1 MPGRTRAGRLAFA
14 CRSASSGFIQVSG
27 SGELLPDVGRLHEV
41 GAALPAVTSDGA
53 VASDPAARPTVRAH
67 CSLINGLWNALS
79 SGVVALVGLLS
90 SVIVVRTLSPH
101 DYGVMSYY
109 LWLAGLCATLGMLA
123 FAPSLTKVGAE
134 LMGAGHSQTADA
146 LAAWVGRTLGWINLG
161 IAVAL
166 LLVALLSPGNRVYL
180 YLIAGLQLPTALASV
195 LSSRFW
201 SHQNFRVVSLWNLL
215 GSVVQLLL
223 IVAVLRLSHNDP
235 ALAIPGL
242 TFAVLSAGLT
252 NWLGLSWQSRVF
264 GRAPRVA
271 PPADVLRHYLAFLLP
286 ASLAMIFE
294 TVVWQRS
301 ELFFINRLGDAVQL
315 GHYSLAYTIFAIF
328 LSVGWAL
335 VTSYFPSIA
344 SDHGGGQHHLVAQ
357 KLQQGATLAVLYAAP
372 ISCGA
377 VVTLPVLVELLYG
390 AKMLPAVPIGQ
401 MLLVSLVPSVLAGMY
416 SLTVNAIG
424 GIWRNVWLGLAIAA
438 VNVILDLTLIPR
450 LGAFGGAVAT
460 VCAQC
465 LYLVGLLLLAGR
477 RFDLNVSWRRPAQ
490 ILAAALLTTFFVPAL
505 IARLLG
511 GLPGLALSVAVGGG
525 LYGLYVWKAG
535 LLRPAKLEDPR

>member
-1 MPGRTRAGRLAFA
+1 M
-14 CRSASSGFIQVSG
+14 SG
-27 SGELLPDVGRLHEV
+27 SGELLPDVGQLHEV
-41 GAALPAVTSDGA
+41 GAALPGGTSDGP
-53 VASDPAARPTVRAH
+53 VASDPAARPRVRAH
-67 CSLINGLWNALS
+67 GSLVNGLWNALS
-79 SGVVALVGLLS
+79 SGVVALLGLLS

-134 LMGAGHSQTADA
+134 LMGAGRSQTADA
-146 LAAWVGRTLGWINLG
+146 LAAWVGRTQAWINLG

-166 LLVALLSPGNRVYL
+166 LLAALLSPGNRVFL

-201 SHQNFRVVSLWNLL
+201 SHQNFRIVSLWNLL
-215 GSVVQLLL
+215 ASVLQLLL
-223 IVAVLRLSHNDP
+223 IVAVLRLSQSDP
-235 ALAIPGL
+235 ALAVPGL

-252 NWLGLSWQSRVF
+252 SWLGLSWQARVF

-286 ASLAMIFE
+286 ASLAMVFE

-301 ELFFINRLGDAVQL
+301 ELYFINRLGDAVQL

-344 SDHGGGQHHLVAQ
+344 SDHGGGQHHLVAH

-372 ISCGA
+372 IGCGA

-416 SLTVNAIG
+416 SLTLNAIG
-424 GIWRNVWLGLAIAA
+424 GIWRNVWLGLAVAV
-438 VNVILDLTLIPR
+438 VNVTLDLTLIPR

-465 LYLVGLLLLAGR
+465 LYLTGLLLLANA
-477 RFDLNVSWRRPAQ
+477 RFDLRVRWGTPLR
-490 ILAAALLTTFFVPAL
+490 ILAVALLTTLLLPAL
-505 IARLLG
+505 ALRLVG
-511 GLPGLALSVAVGGG
+511 GIPGLALSVLLGGG
-525 LYGLYVWKAG
+525 LYALYVWKAG
-535 LLRPAKLEDPR
+535 LLTLLRPAAGAP